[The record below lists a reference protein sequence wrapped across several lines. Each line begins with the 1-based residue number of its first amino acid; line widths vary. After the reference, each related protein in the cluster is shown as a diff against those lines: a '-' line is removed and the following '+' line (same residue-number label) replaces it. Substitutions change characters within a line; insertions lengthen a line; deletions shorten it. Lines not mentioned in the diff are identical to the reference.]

1 MKSSFLKSTVALVTC
16 GLVVFGAV
24 HAYADQQKLPSD
36 TPYDQIGQKIEDYY
50 KEHERTCAGLAT
62 TVFDKDGNTLYQK
75 NFSYMDKE
83 KKLAVDDSSVFE
95 WGSTTKITVWVG
107 VMQLWEE
114 GKIDFKTDIK
124 DYLPKDFLKGKLKY
138 DRPITMPNLMN
149 HQAGFSV

>member
-16 GLVVFGAV
+16 GLLAFGV
-24 HAYADQQKLPSD
+24 GHACAEQQKLPSD
-36 TPYDQIGQKIEDYY
+36 TPYEQIGQRIEDYY
-50 KEHERTCAGLAT
+50 KEQERTSAGLAT
-62 TVFDKDGNTLYQK
+62 TVFDKDGNTLYQN
-75 NFSYMDKE
+75 NFGYMDKE
-83 KKLAVDDSSVFE
+83 KKLAVDDSSVVE

-138 DRPITMPNLMN
+138 DKPITMPNLMN